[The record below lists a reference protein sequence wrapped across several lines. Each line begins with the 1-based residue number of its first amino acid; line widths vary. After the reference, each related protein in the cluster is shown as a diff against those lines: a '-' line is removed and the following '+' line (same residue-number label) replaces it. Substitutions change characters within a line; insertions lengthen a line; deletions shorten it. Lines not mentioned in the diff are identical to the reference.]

1 MKRPAGYVVIT
12 AMAVL
17 AAELAQ
23 AQPSAPAAAVPP
35 GAAASAATPGR
46 WVQSPSGTAPAA
58 FPPSPAAAQAAQAAQ
73 QAQARSQQMQ
83 AAFPPTNY
91 GAANYAGGA
100 PATAGPAGAA
110 QNGTAPLPPLVPP
123 TDYQRANS
131 MVAPLKGAE
140 IRQLRRRFEETRAA
154 KADRPVR
161 TTPRIRSISV
171 DLSPGA
177 TPPILRTLPG
187 ESSTV
192 VFLDATGA
200 PWPLGAVPRVS
211 NPNRVATAEWIEGS
225 PSVLVT
231 MLSPYEEANLTAF
244 LVGLATPVVIKLVGG
259 EPDARRRTREVDYR
273 LDLRV
278 PGRSPWAQ
286 AAVPGIAKIGLYDDT
301 LQAFLDGL
309 PPNDAVRLKPRGEV
323 PPRTE
328 VWQYAGALFVR
339 TDRDIQTAFDNT
351 LAASDGTR
359 VYRLAPT
366 PYVTLSDAGRSLTLQ
381 LDLP

>member
-1 MKRPAGYVVIT
+1 MKLPTGYVAIV
-12 AMAVL
+12 AVAAL
-17 AAELAQ
+17 AGQSVQ
-23 AQPSAPAAAVPP
+23 AQQVGPAAAVPP

-46 WVQSPSGTAPAA
+46 WVQSPAPAA
-58 FPPSPAAAQAAQAAQ
+58 SAPFPPSPAAAQAAQAAQ
-73 QAQARSQQMQ
+73 QAQARTQQMQ

-91 GAANYAGGA
+91 GAGNYAGGA
-100 PATAGPAGAA
+100 PATAGAAA

-131 MVAPLKGAE
+131 MVSPLKGSE

-161 TTPRIRSISV
+161 TMPRIRSVSV

-259 EPDARRRTREVDYR
+259 EPDAKSRTREVDYR

-278 PGRSPWAQ
+278 PGHSPWAQ

-309 PPNDAVRLKPRGEV
+309 PPNEAVRLKPRGDV

-366 PYVTLSDAGRSLTLQ
+366 PYVTLSDAGRSLTFQ

>member
-1 MKRPAGYVVIT
+1 MKLPTGYVAIV
-12 AMAVL
+12 AAAAL
-17 AAELAQ
+17 AGQSVQ
-23 AQPSAPAAAVPP
+23 AQQVGPAAAVLPS
-35 GAAASAATPGR
+35 AAASAATPGR
-46 WVQSPSGTAPAA
+46 WVQSPAPAASAA

-83 AAFPPTNY
+83 SAFPPTNY
-91 GAANYAGGA
+91 GAGSYAGGA
-100 PATAGPAGAA
+100 PAPAGAAA

-131 MVAPLKGAE
+131 MVSPLKGSE

-161 TTPRIRSISV
+161 TMPRIRSVSV

-259 EPDARRRTREVDYR
+259 EPDAKSRTREVDYR

-278 PGRSPWAQ
+278 PGHSPWAQ

-309 PPNDAVRLKPRGEV
+309 PPNDAVRLKPRGDV

-339 TDRDIQTAFDNT
+339 TDRDIQTAFDHT

-366 PYVTLSDAGRSLTLQ
+366 PYVTLSDAGRSLTFQ